1 MSGMNSR
8 NAIISVSNKEKVELL
23 AGKLAEQG
31 YTIYATKGTQ
41 SYLEKFSIIT
51 RSVEEISRTPE
62 MFGGRVKTLS
72 SFLLGGVL
80 AEKRDDPEIM
90 RNGITPIDLVYVEL
104 YPFREKF
111 LAGEI
116 DLVEDIDIGGVTLIR
131 AAAKNHRRVI
141 VIPGKNFIDLV
152 LNNMRD
158 GDIPEELRRKLAG
171 AAFHLTSLYDYT
183 ISEWF
188 GANDDTFML
197 GGEKFVD
204 LRYGENPH
212 QVAYSHHLYHPFFNI
227 VKEGKEI
234 SYNNIMDA
242 WSAWELA
249 LRLGIGSAV
258 VVKHSSPC
266 GAALGANSLEMAYNS
281 DPVSAYGGVYA
292 YNGKLGREDAAF
304 LRDKYLEVIIA
315 GSYDREALNIL
326 SKKKN
331 LRILEGNED
340 VYRIP
345 DVKTAGNI
353 ILSQEWNKRSG
364 DIFEFV
370 VGSPVNDLL
379 ESIRF
384 GWEVIKSIKSNAIL
398 AVDGQ
403 KVISSSGG
411 QPNRVDSVR
420 FCLERAKNKGAIS
433 PTTVLISDGFF
444 PFSDSIQLINDYG
457 INTVA
462 APLGSIRDDEVLGYA
477 REKGMRFVK
486 VAERAFRH

>member
-41 SYLEKFSIIT
+41 SYLEKFSIIS

-212 QVAYSHHLYHPFFNI
+212 QVAVLWTVCSVHKYVYFPLGVLLDVIQYQLPCPFF
-227 VKEGKEI
+227 
-234 SYNNIMDA
+234 
-242 WSAWELA
+242 L
-249 LRLGIGSAV
+249 
-258 VVKHSSPC
+258 
-266 GAALGANSLEMAYNS
+266 
-281 DPVSAYGGVYA
+281 
-292 YNGKLGREDAAF
+292 
-304 LRDKYLEVIIA
+304 VIIIF
-315 GSYDREALNIL
+315 L
-326 SKKKN
+326 
-331 LRILEGNED
+331 ILE
-340 VYRIP
+340 
-345 DVKTAGNI
+345 
-353 ILSQEWNKRSG
+353 ILPNH
-364 DIFEFV
+364 
-370 VGSPVNDLL
+370 GSCHS
-379 ESIRF
+379 EI
-384 GWEVIKSIKSNAIL
+384 
-398 AVDGQ
+398 
-403 KVISSSGG
+403 
-411 QPNRVDSVR
+411 
-420 FCLERAKNKGAIS
+420 
-433 PTTVLISDGFF
+433 
-444 PFSDSIQLINDYG
+444 YG
-457 INTVA
+457 ISLPESHYLDVITQRWDCFLEFSVDIMLCIKHG
-462 APLGSIRDDEVLGYA
+462 PFGF
-477 REKGMRFVK
+477 REWGKTDSKRCIVG
-486 VAERAFRH
+486 E